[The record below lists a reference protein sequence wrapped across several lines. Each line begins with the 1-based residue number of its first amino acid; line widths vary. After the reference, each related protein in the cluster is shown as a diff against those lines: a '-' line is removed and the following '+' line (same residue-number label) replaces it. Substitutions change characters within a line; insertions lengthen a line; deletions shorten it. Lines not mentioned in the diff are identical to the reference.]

1 MTGTLINTAAVI
13 AGGCIGLGVK
23 KGLPEKIDHAV
34 TQMLGLATCV
44 IGMNGLLSTMLTAD
58 PATGA
63 ISSSGELLLLVSLAA
78 GAVLGELLDIDGR
91 LERLGGRVEKRLG
104 ASGFSRGFISA
115 SLLFCVGAM
124 TIVGSLQ
131 DGLTGDYRVLLIKSS
146 LDFIA
151 AIVLGASLGMGVPF
165 AALTVLFYQGALT
178 LLAGALQNV
187 LVGDLL
193 NEICMVGYA
202 VVICIGI
209 NFFGVVKIKTANLLP
224 ALLGPVMYNVTILL
238 KTL

>member
-91 LERLGGRVEKRLG
+91 LECLGGRVEKRLG

>member
-63 ISSSGELLLLVSLAA
+63 ISSGGELLLLVSLAA